1 MPSYEKNKSSG
12 LWSVRFRESIPND
25 GIHQK
30 RLSGFKT
37 KKEAQYGYEDYI
49 SKQQKKLEEE
59 VQNKVIEQS
68 PNDMSFSFL
77 VNAYLNFKQN
87 RIKNTSYYDT
97 VKKINKRIL
106 PFFFEM
112 KIKEITPAK
121 VVEWQNTISDFSYK
135 YQLNLTN
142 CLISIFNFG
151 EKYYDITNIMKK
163 VDKPRNLEPKKEMQF
178 WTPEEFSKFIEKVE
192 KEPYKQLFKFLFISG
207 CRRGEAAALAW
218 NDFDFKSHTVKISK
232 NVSYKIGEN
241 GKSYHITT
249 PKNFGSN
256 RTIALPAFYCEE
268 LKKYKLWQSEH
279 FECTDFV
286 FGSTDPLPPSNIDRE
301 LKAAAKSADLKI
313 IRVHDLRHSCAS
325 YLIHKGIS
333 IVAVSHRLGHNNVE
347 QTLNTYSHMLPDDQ
361 TMIIRGLDELSTFI

>member
-12 LWSVRFRESIPND
+12 LWSVRFREDTEEGTKQRRI
-25 GIHQK
+25 
-30 RLSGFKT
+30 SGFKT
-37 KKEAQYGYEDYI
+37 KKEAQYGYEDYVTER
-49 SKQQKKLEEE
+49 QKKLEESA
-59 VQNKVIEQS
+59 QNKIIEQS
-68 PNDMSFSFL
+68 PNDMSFDYL
-77 VNAYLNFKQN
+77 VQAYLKFKES

-106 PFFFEM
+106 PFFTTM
-112 KIKEITPAK
+112 KIKEIAPAK
-121 VVEWQNTISDFSYK
+121 IIEWQNTISEFSYK
-135 YQLNLTN
+135 YQLNLCN
-142 CLISIFNFG
+142 CLTSVYNFG

-163 VDKPRNLEPKKEMQF
+163 VDKPRNLEPKKEMLF
-178 WTPEEFSKFIEKVE
+178 WTPEEFARFIEKVE
-192 KEPYKQLFKFLFISG
+192 KESYKQLFKFLFISG
-207 CRRGEAAALAW
+207 CRRGEAAALSW
-218 NDFDFKSHTVKISK
+218 SDFDFKYNTVKISK
-232 NVSYKIGEN
+232 SVSYKIGEN

-268 LKKYKLWQSEH
+268 LKKYKQWQSEH

-301 LKAAAKSADLKI
+301 LKAAAKAAEVKT

-361 TMIIRGLDELSTFI
+361 TMIIHSLDDLSALI